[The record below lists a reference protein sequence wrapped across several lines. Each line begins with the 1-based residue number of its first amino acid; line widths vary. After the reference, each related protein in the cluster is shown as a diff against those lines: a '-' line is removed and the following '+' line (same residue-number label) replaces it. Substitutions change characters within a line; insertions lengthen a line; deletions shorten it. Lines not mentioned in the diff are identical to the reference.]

1 MKFLRGVAQ
10 SVARLLWEQEV
21 RGSSPRTPTD
31 WSTILS
37 FYAWST
43 MCGSNSVGR
52 VPAFQAGCRGFE
64 SRLPLSSVHRLFAGT
79 SNARWEQPGGEEESK
94 QTMFYYAKWRA
105 ATSCLAKH
113 ARITSREIVPSGRI
127 FPPFFSTH
135 RQSPP
140 SFPVAFGC
148 FLSSSKGWLFL
159 LDEYDFS

>member
-64 SRLPLSSVHRLFAGT
+64 SRLPLLIVHRLFAGT
-79 SNARWEQPGGEEESK
+79 SNARWEQPGSEEVSK
-94 QTMFYYAKWRA
+94 QAMFYYAKRRA

-113 ARITSREIVPSGRI
+113 ATSCLHECATSCFAPVTSCL
-127 FPPFFSTH
+127 FPLADRVGS
-135 RQSPP
+135 Q
-140 SFPVAFGC
+140 
-148 FLSSSKGWLFL
+148 
-159 LDEYDFS
+159 